1 MQMPD
6 IDEMTQKVYE
16 SIVNC
21 DQIQR
26 VVEHEEML
34 QSWDQKM
41 KDLEMLVLKIQED
54 GEGRDGLILQ
64 QNQDIT
70 NLFSANE
77 QILGN
82 EKTFKEHHEKL
93 DAQLGDLIA
102 QIEEADWQN
111 SAQVEDRV
119 QVLCSEQLVKL
130 NQSKDQKIENESQ
143 QPKEQLSARS
153 ENSSKQLEQLRVNLE
168 TRMMLSIE
176 TVKRDISMTM
186 AQNQSQLS

>member
-111 SAQVEDRV
+111 SAQVEERV

-186 AQNQSQLS
+186 A

>member
-111 SAQVEDRV
+111 SAQVEERV

>member
-111 SAQVEDRV
+111 SAQVEERV

-186 AQNQSQLS
+186 AQNQSQLT